1 MHLLQVRRKRKKIM
15 LINRLRKQKERQIEL
30 KKELKL

>member
-15 LINRLRKQKERQIEL
+15 LINRPRKQKERQIEL